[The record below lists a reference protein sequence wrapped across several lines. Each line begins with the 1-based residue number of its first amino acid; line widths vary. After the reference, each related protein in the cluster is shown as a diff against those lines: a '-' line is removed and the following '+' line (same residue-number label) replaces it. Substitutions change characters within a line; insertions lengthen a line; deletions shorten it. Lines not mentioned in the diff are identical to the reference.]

1 MPLIF
6 DGKAVVVTGA
16 GSGIGRATALAFA
29 QAGARVA
36 VADLDAER
44 AEATAQE
51 IDDAGGEAL
60 AVQVDVSEA
69 ASVAAMVGEVE
80 DALGRLDGACNIAGI
95 ESPRALTA
103 ELDEADWDRVLRVDL
118 KGVWLCMKHELRL
131 MLRQEG
137 GGGAIVNVASAFGK
151 VGFRKRPAYVAAKHG
166 VVGLTKA
173 AALEY
178 AKAGIR
184 VNAVCPSFIDTPM
197 QERLGRVFHP
207 SAFDEATRAYPMER
221 LGRPDEVAQA
231 ILWLASD
238 AASFVTGQALSVDGG
253 YTAQ

>member
-1 MPLIF
+1 MPIVLG
-6 DGKAVVVTGA
+6 GKAVVVTGA
-16 GSGIGRATALAFA
+16 GSGIGRATARAFA

-36 VADLDAER
+36 AADLDGKS
-44 AEATAQE
+44 AEATVRL
-51 IDDAGGEAL
+51 IDEEGGEAL

-69 ASVAAMVGEVE
+69 ASVASMVEQVE
-80 DALGRLDGACNIAGI
+80 DALGRLDCACNIAGI
-95 ESPRALTA
+95 ENPRVPTA
-103 ELDEADWDRVLRVDL
+103 ELKEADWDRVMRVDL
-118 KGVWLCMKHELRL
+118 KGVWLCMKHELRS
-131 MLRQEG
+131 MLRQEK
-137 GGGAIVNVASAFGK
+137 GGAIVNVASAFGK

-166 VVGLTKA
+166 VVGLTRA

-178 AKAGIR
+178 AEAGIR

-197 QERLGRVFHP
+197 QERIGRVFHP
-207 SAFDEATRAYPMER
+207 SEFNEAVSTYPMGR
-221 LGRPDEVAQA
+221 LGRPNEVAEA